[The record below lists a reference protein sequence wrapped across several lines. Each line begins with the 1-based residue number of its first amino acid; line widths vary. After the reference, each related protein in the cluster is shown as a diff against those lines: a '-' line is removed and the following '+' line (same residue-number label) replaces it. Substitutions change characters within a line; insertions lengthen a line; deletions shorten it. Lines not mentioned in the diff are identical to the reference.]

1 MRRFEDINPISIT
14 VYFLCVTM
22 TVMFSMD
29 PIILALALLGAV
41 LYIILRGRFR
51 LGKCAAAA
59 ILLAVGTVINPL
71 VSHNGATVLFVI
83 NDLPFTLE
91 ALVYGAVSTGVM
103 LAVLLL
109 FGSYTGIMT
118 RDKLLYVFGSLS
130 PKAALILSMGLRYV
144 PLFGKRARQIRDTQ
158 KALGLYKDEN
168 IFDRLRCEIRVFSI
182 LISWALENGI
192 TTADSMTARGY
203 GRHRRTHFSTF
214 KFYASDVVII
224 CLSLALCALTAVGM
238 IVGAVGIR
246 FYPTVVIND
255 PSALGIAAYA
265 AYGILAML
273 PSITEISEKL
283 TWKIRLHRA

>member
-14 VYFLCVTM
+14 VYFLCVTL

-29 PIILALALLGAV
+29 PIILSLALLGAV
-41 LYIILRGRFR
+41 IYIVLRGRLSF
-51 LGKCAAAA
+51 GKCIAAAV
-59 ILLAVGTVINPL
+59 LLTIGTVINPL

-109 FGSYTGIMT
+109 FGSYTRIMT

-130 PKAALILSMGLRYV
+130 PKAALVLSMGLRYV
-144 PLFGKRARQIRDTQ
+144 PLFGRRTRQIRDSQ

-168 IFDRLRCEIRVFSI
+168 IIDRLRCEIRVFSI
-182 LISWALENGI
+182 LITWALENGI

-203 GRHRRTHFSTF
+203 GRGRRTHFSTF
-214 KFYASDVVII
+214 RFHASDII
-224 CLSLALCALTAVGM
+224 IISLSLALCAMTVVG
-238 IVGAVGIR
+238 ITVGAIGIS
-246 FYPTVVIND
+246 FYPTIILND
-255 PSALGIAAYA
+255 PSALGIAAYV

-273 PSITEISEKL
+273 PSIIDISEKL
-283 TWKIRLHRA
+283 TWKIRLQRA